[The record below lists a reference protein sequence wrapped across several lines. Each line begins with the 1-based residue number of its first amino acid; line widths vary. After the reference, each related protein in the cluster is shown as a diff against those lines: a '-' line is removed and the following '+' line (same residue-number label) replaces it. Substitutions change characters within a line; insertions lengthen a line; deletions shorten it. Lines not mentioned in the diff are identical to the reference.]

1 MTRGTRDHLRLC
13 GQAVEVGDSLPK
25 FGSLGHPLSLTP
37 LGPVSIRKCLTSSW
51 VMSPGMKREEDRA
64 LFVAPSLHLPMAL
77 RHFSPLR
84 LWEGS
89 KAGMGSTA
97 GAPEWRDH
105 HSGKYNHRVP
115 IILLPCALT
124 PAITRPRTCPP
135 EESDSAGTGPC
146 CSWGPQAPQD
156 MGLTTMLS
164 RSPVRGG
171 GATFF
176 ILLHDGRRGRRHL
189 HGQPI
194 GPSEGV
200 AVADDEG
207 PWLLVLEECDG
218 WDGKEMRREGG
229 RGQRWP

>member
-1 MTRGTRDHLRLC
+1 
-13 GQAVEVGDSLPK
+13 
-25 FGSLGHPLSLTP
+25 
-37 LGPVSIRKCLTSSW
+37 
-51 VMSPGMKREEDRA
+51 
-64 LFVAPSLHLPMAL
+64 
-77 RHFSPLR
+77 
-84 LWEGS
+84 
-89 KAGMGSTA
+89 MGSMA
-97 GAPEWRDH
+97 GTPEWRDH

-135 EESDSAGTGPC
+135 QESDSAGTRPLLLLG
-146 CSWGPQAPQD
+146 SSGTSVSEDTA
-156 MGLTTMLS
+156 LTTMLS

-218 WDGKEMRREGG
+218 WEGEERREVGG
-229 RGQRWP
+229 RTEMAVILAVTRGLSNLIL